1 MNNYIIWNNK
11 DSRNIKGL
19 LICELPPIT
28 KPQMRVKEMM
38 IDGVDGS
45 IVEELGYES
54 YDKSIAVGL
63 KIGADVDEIIEYFTG
78 NGNIIFSNEPN
89 KYYIAR
95 IIKNIDYAR
104 LSRYRVAK
112 VTFRVQPFKYDNTEV
127 EIYNLGDKKEVSVSN
142 IGNYTA
148 KPLITIKGTG
158 TVVLSVNGNT
168 ICRYTF
174 PSGEDTVI
182 LDSEKQDAYLGN
194 VLKNRNMVGDF
205 PVIEKGDNV
214 ISWSG
219 TVERISIKRYSRW
232 L

>member
-1 MNNYIIWNNK
+1 MNYIIWNNK

-28 KPQMRVKEMM
+28 KPQMRVKETL

-45 IVEELGYES
+45 LIEEMGYES
-54 YDKSIAVGL
+54 YDKSIGVGL
-63 KIGADVDEIIEYFTG
+63 RGGADVDEITEYFTG
-78 NGNIIFSNEPN
+78 NGEIIFSNEPN
-89 KYYIAR
+89 KYYKAR
-95 IIKNIDYAR
+95 IIKGIDYAR
-104 LSRYRVAK
+104 LSRYRLAK

-127 EIYNLGDKKEVSVSN
+127 EIYNSVGKQEVAVVN
-142 IGNYTA
+142 IGNHIA
-148 KPLITIKGTG
+148 KPLITLKGSG
-158 TVVLSVNGNT
+158 TVELSVNGNA

-194 VLKNRNMVGDF
+194 LLKNRNMVGDF
-205 PVIEKGDNV
+205 PVFKKGDNV

-219 TVERISIKRYSRW
+219 TIERISIKRYSRW